1 VTFNEDPIYTTIAH
15 PMGILLCENSPFLGK
30 AMKKSILVIACL
42 LGVLA
47 FGAQAQTMKPGLWEM
62 QTRMQ
67 SGSGEMEKAMAQMQQ
82 QMASMT
88 PEQRKMMQDMMGKQ
102 GVGIGAGGPGGMSV
116 KVCMTK
122 EMVERNEIPAQQGD
136 CKSTSSPRS
145 GNTMKFAFSCT
156 KPPSSGEGEVTFV
169 SPQAYTSKMTVNTSA
184 SGKSEKMTM
193 ESQGKWLSAECGAI
207 KPVGASKP

>member
-1 VTFNEDPIYTTIAH
+1 MNKTTRTMIRT
-15 PMGILLCENSPFLGK
+15 M
-30 AMKKSILVIACL
+30 ACL

-47 FGAQAQTMKPGLWEM
+47 FGVQAQTMKPGLWEM
-62 QTRMQ
+62 QTKMQ
-67 SGSGEMEKAMAQMQQ
+67 GGSGEMEKAMAQMQQ

-88 PEQRKMMQDMMGKQ
+88 PEQRKMMQDMMDKQ
-102 GVGIGAGGPGGMSV
+102 GVGLGAGGLGGMSV

-136 CKSTSSPRS
+136 CKNTASPRS

-169 SPQAYTSKMTVNTSA
+169 SPQAYTSKMTVNTTA
-184 SGKSEKMTM
+184 SGKSERMSM

-207 KPVGASKP
+207 KPMGASKP

>member
-1 VTFNEDPIYTTIAH
+1 
-15 PMGILLCENSPFLGK
+15 
-30 AMKKSILVIACL
+30 MKKTTRAIACL
-42 LGVLA
+42 IGVSA

-62 QTRMQ
+62 QTKMQ
-67 SGSGEMEKAMAQMQQ
+67 SGSGEIEKAMAQMQQ

-88 PEQRKMMQDMMGKQ
+88 PEQRKMMQDMMSKQ
-102 GVGIGAGGPGGMSV
+102 GVGIGAGGAGGPGGMSV
-116 KVCMTK
+116 KICMTK

-136 CKSTSSPRS
+136 CKNTSSARS

-169 SPQAYTSKMTVNTSA
+169 SPQAYTSKMTINTTA
-184 SGKSEKMTM
+184 SGKPERMNM
-193 ESQGKWLSAECGAI
+193 ESQGKWVSAECGAI